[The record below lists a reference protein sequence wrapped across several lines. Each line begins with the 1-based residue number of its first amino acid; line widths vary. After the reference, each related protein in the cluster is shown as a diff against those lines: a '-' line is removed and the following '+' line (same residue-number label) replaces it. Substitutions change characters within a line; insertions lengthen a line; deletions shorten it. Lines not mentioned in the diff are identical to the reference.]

1 MRKSNSNLIPILVG
15 IIYDGIVCSKTPMD
29 GLAPI
34 DEVKDVLIHLRF
46 NIVTTANN
54 VLNTANSTDPDETP
68 RFVASHL
75 GLRYL

>member
-15 IIYDGIVCSKTPMD
+15 IIYDSIVCLKTPFD

-34 DEVKDVLIHLRF
+34 DEVKDVLIHIRF
-46 NIVTTANN
+46 NIVTIAKN

-68 RFVASHL
+68 RFVASQL

>member
-15 IIYDGIVCSKTPMD
+15 IIYDSIVSSNTPLD

-34 DEVKDVLIHLRF
+34 NEVKDVLIHLRF
-46 NIVTTANN
+46 NIVTIAKN